1 MARTGAIGYLRRDVA
16 GSRQHWEEIQI
27 RSLAKR
33 LGYDLRKT
41 IAFGAHTDNPAH
53 RLRAIVNSLGVA
65 AVIVPSLAHFDGGEI
80 PAPLRG
86 ATVITVADNSPAE
99 S

>member
-1 MARTGAIGYLRRDVA
+1 MARIGAIGYLRRDIA
-16 GSRQHWEEIQI
+16 GPRQQWDEIQI

-41 IAFGAHTDNPAH
+41 ITFGAHTDNPALQ
-53 RLRAIVNSLGVA
+53 LRAIVSYLGVA

-80 PAPLRG
+80 PVPLRD
-86 ATVITVADNSPAE
+86 ATVITVSDATA
-99 S
+99 